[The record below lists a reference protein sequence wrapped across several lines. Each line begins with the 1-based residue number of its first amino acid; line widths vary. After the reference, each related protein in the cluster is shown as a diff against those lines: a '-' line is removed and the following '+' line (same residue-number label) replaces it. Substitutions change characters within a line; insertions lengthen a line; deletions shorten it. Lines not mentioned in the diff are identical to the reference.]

1 MPSCKSSMV
10 QNYCTNIMEQTD
22 RYFGDKRVIRIYL
35 FALNVEEQALLIP
48 FNIILPKNYPKPLFE
63 YSTYT
68 TSIGFYLTEGIENW
82 LIDEGYGTDNSH
94 YSIIIDYERVDDDD
108 EPVNAV
114 KCSLIKMLLRTS
126 KKIKYFSLT
135 KTNNK
140 LIFENLYTNTTITEL
155 SIEDIHFDS
164 AEIKELM
171 EYISKNT
178 ILTFLDLSN
187 NYLGPEGGKTLSD
200 AICKNTTLNIYCNQF
215 DFKRAKA
222 LT

>member
-1 MPSCKSSMV
+1 MIKIPNECLIEIFNNFQEDYITLFSCLLVSRQWCRIIVPILWSRP
-10 QNYCTNIMEQTD
+10 TD
-22 RYFGDKRVIRIYL
+22 DFGDKRIIRIYL

-82 LIDEGYGTDNSH
+82 LIDEGYGTDKSH

-108 EPVNAV
+108 EPVSAV

-140 LIFENLYTNTTITEL
+140 LIFENLYANTTITEL

-171 EYISKNT
+171 EFISLYDYKVKYKKING
-178 ILTFLDLSN
+178 LWKLLSHHI
-187 NYLGPEGGKTLSD
+187 S
-200 AICKNTTLNIYCNQF
+200 
-215 DFKRAKA
+215 
-222 LT
+222 